1 MNWVQYKNG
10 NYNVYIDLDN
20 GTKIRKN
27 NEDCFVPNTVES
39 MDIKL
44 TNKCTLGSNCAYCH
58 EGSGPN
64 GKHGD
69 ILSPSFLDKLHPYTE
84 LALGGGNILEHPD
97 IDEFLKRCKER
108 NHICNITVN
117 QNHFIENYYR
127 IKNWVD
133 NKLVYGVGISFTEP
147 SDKLIELA
155 KTIPN
160 SVIHVIAG
168 IIEMHELSFLAQND
182 LKILILGYKQVR
194 RGEQLYKYLHGA
206 IDYRT
211 HQLAYYLKNMIDEK
225 WFSVISFDNLAIKQ
239 LNVRK
244 LFTKEKWDEF
254 YMGDDG
260 QDGQQTSAS
269 MFVDMV
275 ERKFARNSCAPENE
289 RYALLDTVEEMY
301 QKICS
306 EGGGS
311 SG

>member
-27 NEDCFVPNTVES
+27 NEDCFIPNTVES

-44 TNKCTLGSNCAYCH
+44 TNKCTGSNCSYCH
-58 EGSGPN
+58 EGSGPS

-97 IDEFLKRCKER
+97 IDEFLNRCKER

-117 QNHFIENYYR
+117 QNHFIENYDR

-133 NKLVYGVGISFTEP
+133 NKLIYGVGISYTEP
-147 SDKLIELA
+147 NDKLIELA

-160 SVIHVIAG
+160 SVIHIIAG
-168 IIEMHELSFLAQND
+168 IVDMSELSFLAQND

-211 HQLAYYLKNMIDEK
+211 NQLAYYLKNMIDEK

-289 RYALLDTVEEMY
+289 RYELLDTSEEMY
-301 QKICS
+301 NYLINK
-306 EGGGS
+306 E
-311 SG
+311 

>member
-1 MNWVQYKNG
+1 MPPSYHQMEFQKD
-10 NYNVYIDLDN
+10 NYNI
-20 GTKIRKN
+20 
-27 NEDCFVPNTVES
+27 PNTVES

-44 TNKCTLGSNCAYCH
+44 TNRCTLGSNCAYCH
-58 EGSGPN
+58 EGSGPS

-97 IDEFLKRCKER
+97 IDEFLNRCKER

-117 QNHFIENYYR
+117 QKHFIESYNR

-133 NKLVYGVGISFTEP
+133 NKLVYGVGISYTGP

-168 IIEMHELSFLAQND
+168 IVEMNELNFLAGND

-194 RGEQLYKYLHGA
+194 RGEQLYKSLYNTIERHIRDLS
-206 IDYRT
+206 
-211 HQLAYYLKNMIDEK
+211 YYLKNMIDEK

-275 ERKFARNSCAPENE
+275 ERKFARNSCASENE
-289 RYALLDTVEEMY
+289 RYELLDTAEEMY
-301 QKICS
+301 HYLTNKEVIYDNR
-306 EGGGS
+306 
-311 SG
+311 

>member
-1 MNWVQYKNG
+1 MDWVQYKNG

-27 NEDCFVPNTVES
+27 NENCFIPNTVES

-44 TNKCTLGSNCAYCH
+44 TNRCNGGCNYCH
-58 EGSGPN
+58 EGSTIN
-64 GKHGD
+64 GEHGD

-97 IDEFLKRCKER
+97 IDEFLNRCKER

-117 QNHFIENYYR
+117 QNHFIENYDR

-133 NKLVYGVGISFTEP
+133 NKLVYGVGISYTEP
-147 SDKLIELA
+147 SDKLIKFA

-168 IIEMHELSFLAQND
+168 IVEINELDFLADNY

-194 RGEQLYKYLHGA
+194 RGEQLYKNLHNT
-206 IDYRT
+206 IERRIRD
-211 HQLAYYLKNMIDEK
+211 LSYYLKNMIDEK
-225 WFSVISFDNLAIKQ
+225 WFTVISFDNLAIKQ

-289 RYALLDTVEEMY
+289 RYELLDTAEEMY

>member
-1 MNWVQYKNG
+1 MDWVQYKNG

-27 NEDCFVPNTVES
+27 NEDCFIPDTVES

-44 TNKCTLGSNCAYCH
+44 TNRCTLGSNCSYCH
-58 EGSGPN
+58 EGSGPS

-97 IDEFLKRCKER
+97 IDEFLNRCKER

-117 QNHFIENYYR
+117 QNHFIENYDR

-133 NKLVYGVGISFTEP
+133 NKLVYGVGISYTEP

-168 IIEMHELSFLAQND
+168 IVEMDDLNFLAGND

-194 RGEQLYKYLHGA
+194 RGEQLYKYLYGA
-206 IDYRT
+206 IEYRT
-211 HQLAYYLKNMIDEK
+211 NELAYYLKNMLDEK
-225 WFSVISFDNLAIKQ
+225 WFAVISFDNLAIEQ
-239 LNVRK
+239 LEPQR
-244 LFTKEKWDEF
+244 LMDEDEWSEF

-260 QDGQQTSAS
+260 IGDGFTSAS
-269 MFVDMV
+269 MYVDMV
-275 ERKFARNSCAPENE
+275 ERKYAKNSCDPV
-289 RYALLDTVEEMY
+289 RYDLLPTIEEMY
-301 QKICS
+301 NSLK
-306 EGGGS
+306 
-311 SG
+311 

>member
-1 MNWVQYKNG
+1 MNWVQYRNG

-27 NEDCFVPNTVES
+27 DEDCLIPNTVES

-44 TNKCTLGSNCAYCH
+44 TNRCTLGSNCAYCH

-117 QNHFIENYYR
+117 QNHFIANYDR

-133 NKLVYGVGISFTEP
+133 NKLVYGVGISYTEP
-147 SDKLIELA
+147 SYDLIERA
-155 KTIPN
+155 KKIPN

-168 IIEMHELSFLAQND
+168 IVKMNELNFLAQND

-194 RGEQLYKYLHGA
+194 RGEQLYKTFHNT
-206 IDYRT
+206 IDR
-211 HQLAYYLKNMIDEK
+211 LIRDLSYYLKNMIDEK

-239 LNVRK
+239 LNVRN
-244 LFTKEKWDEF
+244 LFTDEKWNEF

-275 ERKFARNSCAPENE
+275 ERKFARNSCAPESD
-289 RYALLDTVEEMY
+289 RYELLDTAEEMY
-301 QKICS
+301 AYLVNNK
-306 EGGGS
+306 G
-311 SG
+311 

>member
-27 NEDCFVPNTVES
+27 DEDCFIPDTVES

-44 TNKCTLGSNCAYCH
+44 TNRCNGACPYCH
-58 EGSGPN
+58 EGSTIN

-225 WFSVISFDNLAIKQ
+225 WFAVISFDNLAIKQ

-275 ERKFARNSCAPENE
+275 ERKFARNSCATENE